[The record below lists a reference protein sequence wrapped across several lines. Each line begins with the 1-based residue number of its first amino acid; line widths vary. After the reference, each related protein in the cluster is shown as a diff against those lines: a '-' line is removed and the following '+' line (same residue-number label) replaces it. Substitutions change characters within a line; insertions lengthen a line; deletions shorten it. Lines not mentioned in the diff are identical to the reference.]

1 VDAGVLHHKDV
12 TSPKKPSSKATVFP
26 DAQGA
31 IEGTLD
37 AWLPPLIEANEI
49 LSAALIRVRDFHLAG
64 VPSDNAIM
72 VDVVTAL
79 EAAARA
85 QKRL

>member
-1 VDAGVLHHKDV
+1 VS
-12 TSPKKPSSKATVFP
+12 SPKKSPRAAVFP

-49 LSAALIRVRDFHLAG
+49 LTAALIRIRDFHLDG
-64 VPSDNAIM
+64 VPSDNAIL

-79 EAAARA
+79 EAAAKA

>member
-1 VDAGVLHHKDV
+1 M
-12 TSPKKPSSKATVFP
+12 PPSRATLFP

-49 LSAALIRVRDFHLAG
+49 LTAALIRIRDVHLAG
-64 VPSDNAIM
+64 VPSDNAIL
-72 VDVVTAL
+72 VDVVMAL
-79 EAAARA
+79 ETAAKA
-85 QKRL
+85 

>member
-1 VDAGVLHHKDV
+1 VDTAVLHHRDV
-12 TSPKKPSSKATVFP
+12 SLPKKPSSKATVFP

-37 AWLPPLIEANEI
+37 AWLPPLIQANEI
-49 LSAALIRVRDFHLAG
+49 LTAALIRIRDFHLAG
-64 VPSDNAIM
+64 APSDNAILI
-72 VDVVTAL
+72 DVVTAL
-79 EAAARA
+79 EAATKA

>member
-1 VDAGVLHHKDV
+1 VS
-12 TSPKKPSSKATVFP
+12 SPKKLSSKATVFP

-49 LSAALIRVRDFHLAG
+49 LTAALIRIRDFHLAG
-64 VPSDNAIM
+64 VPSDNAILL
-72 VDVVTAL
+72 DVVTAL
-79 EAAARA
+79 EAAGKA